1 LRRLSHEI
9 STSRRCARFDAYGIR
24 DGIKIKVI
32 TDGKDIIT
40 AFPIK

>member
-1 LRRLSHEI
+1 MEEGRVVKSVQRYEVI
-9 STSRRCARFDAYGIR
+9 GIR

-32 TDGKDIIT
+32 TDGKDIIN